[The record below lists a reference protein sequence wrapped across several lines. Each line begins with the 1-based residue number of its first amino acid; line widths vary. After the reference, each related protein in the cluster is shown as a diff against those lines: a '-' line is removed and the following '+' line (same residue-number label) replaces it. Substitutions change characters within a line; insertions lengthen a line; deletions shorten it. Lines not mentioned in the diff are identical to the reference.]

1 MAVIGNQ
8 EQSSNVSYGSTQV
21 ARKAGE
27 KKQSKASVV
36 MTTAATSAS
45 WMALLAATT
54 IGIGNIQRVRAEVSA
69 NIHSIGEA
77 AGSDASA
84 GYRLI
89 VQSYPRA
96 SMAQGGLPGAKVR
109 PLGSAQRAI
118 TLEELAH
125 GVSVDVVGVG
135 ETLAE
140 DAVVVAWVE
149 RGKPDLEYD
158 ALGARP
164 TDGAVYG
171 TADAQATNAP
181 RAQIVLNRR
190 PVLGKRA

>member
-1 MAVIGNQ
+1 VLVTVIGNQ
-8 EQSSNVSYGSTQV
+8 EQRSNVIQRSKRV
-21 ARKAGE
+21 AFKTAA

-54 IGIGNIQRVRAEVSA
+54 IGLGNIQRVRAEVSA
-69 NIHSIGEA
+69 NIQSIGEA
-77 AGSDASA
+77 GID

-96 SMAQGGLPGAKVR
+96 SLAQGDLPGARVR

-135 ETLAE
+135 EALDE

-149 RGKPDLEYD
+149 RGKPDLEFD
-158 ALGARP
+158 ALRARP

-171 TADAQATNAP
+171 TGDAQAASAP

-190 PVLGKRA
+190 RA

>member
-1 MAVIGNQ
+1 MN
-8 EQSSNVSYGSTQV
+8 
-21 ARKAGE
+21 RKPTE

-36 MTTAATSAS
+36 MTTAATGAS

-54 IGIGNIQRVRAEVSA
+54 IGIGNVQRVRAEVSA
-69 NIHSIGEA
+69 NIHAIGE
-77 AGSDASA
+77 AGSDAL
-84 GYRLI
+84 RLI

-96 SMAQGGLPGAKVR
+96 SLAQGGLPGAKVR

-118 TLEELAH
+118 TLEELAK

-135 ETLAE
+135 EAAAE

-149 RGKPDLEYD
+149 RGKPDLEFD
-158 ALGARP
+158 ALRARP
-164 TDGAVYG
+164 SDDAVYG
-171 TADAQATNAP
+171 TADAQATSES

-190 PVLGKRA
+190 RG